1 MIFGGSLSCLQ
12 VPGVPAIFYPFHQE
26 FPLAKELSI
35 FVDESDDRGSKARYY
50 LLTLIFHDQADSI
63 AEAVM
68 GNEAKLARTAP

>member
-1 MIFGGSLSCLQ
+1 MIFGGLFSCLQ

-35 FVDESDDRGSKARYY
+35 FVERATTAAARLATI